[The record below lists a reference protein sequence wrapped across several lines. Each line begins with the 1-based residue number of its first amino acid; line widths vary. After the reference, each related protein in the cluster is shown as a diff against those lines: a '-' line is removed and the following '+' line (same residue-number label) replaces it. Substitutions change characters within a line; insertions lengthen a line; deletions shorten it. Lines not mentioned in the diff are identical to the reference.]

1 MLRFLDLMTY
11 SADEIRVATNN
22 LSPGNLLGCG
32 AFGKVYHGRMRHT
45 DVAIKGFERGQFH
58 VQYLNP
64 EIIHPDH

>member
-45 DVAIKGFERGQFH
+45 DVAIKVLKEVSFM
-58 VQYLNP
+58 YS
-64 EIIHPDH
+64 I